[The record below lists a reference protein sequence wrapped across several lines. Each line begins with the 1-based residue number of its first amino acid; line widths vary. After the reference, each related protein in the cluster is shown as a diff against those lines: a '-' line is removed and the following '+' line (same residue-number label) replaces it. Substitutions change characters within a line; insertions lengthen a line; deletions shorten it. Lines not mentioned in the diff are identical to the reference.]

1 MFTNISDRFK
11 GLKVRQQFFLLFL
24 LSVTIP
30 ASAVG
35 FLGSVST
42 GSSLLDNAKRLV
54 QRESQENIEEI
65 DIFSKNVSNDVAFLS
80 QMLPI
85 QGIVRARANGGTDPV
100 DTSSYSE
107 LVGQLQ
113 VVFSAALKEKDFQKL
128 QYLDEAGNELVA
140 VRTEVRRSRNDDG
153 ENEDGLVS
161 AEEENNDPTNGL
173 EQTTSNDGV
182 VAVIPDNQLQNQAD
196 NIDFIETMA
205 LPPGEIYISPIEL
218 FQAGEDEAFEEPYQP
233 VVRYATSVVDE
244 DDQKR
249 GVVIAT
255 VYADTF
261 LDRLNADQV
270 EGGQATLTNA
280 DGYYLTHPREEKRW
294 GFELDRDVN
303 LTTEYSAEIAQQL
316 LDGGDG
322 IFELEEQLLA
332 YQTLNLGTNES
343 STIVAVTEVSL
354 DTVLSSVNTFKTSAA
369 LAVLASLSIVIPL
382 AVLRGRQLIGL
393 LEYLAADIL
402 SSSQQ
407 MASTVVEQERIA
419 NQQAASVNETTI
431 TMDELETSSRHA
443 AGQATAAVEAAK
455 LAFTTSEEGEKTVDE
470 SLEGMFVLEQKADA
484 IAEKIVNLS
493 TQASQISD
501 VSQLVIDFANQTN
514 MLALNSSVEAVRA
527 GEHGKGFAL
536 VANEIRKLADQSQKS
551 ADKINDLVSNIQTSI
566 SETVMVTEEGTKTV
580 KTGVQIAKRTE
591 SAFRDIRESVNQ
603 VVLNNQQVSLNL
615 KQQVN
620 AIQQVVDAMEVINQ
634 GTKETATGLNQ
645 TRTGTERLNQ
655 AAMSLKRVV

>member
-11 GLKVRQQFFLLFL
+11 GLKVRQQFLLLFL

-65 DIFSKNVSNDVAFLS
+65 DIFSKNVINDVVFLS
-80 QMLPI
+80 QMPPV
-85 QGIVRARANGGTDPV
+85 QGIIRARDNGGTDPT

-107 LVGQLQ
+107 LVSQLQ

-140 VRTEVRRSRNDDG
+140 VRTEIRKTGSGDG
-153 ENEDGLVS
+153 GVS
-161 AEEENNDPTNGL
+161 SEEEPNDPTSGL
-173 EQTTSNDGV
+173 EQTASNDGV
-182 VAVIPDNQLQNQAD
+182 VAVIPDNQLQNEAD
-196 NIDFIETMA
+196 NTDFIEAMA
-205 LPPGEIYISPIEL
+205 QPPGEIYISPIEL
-218 FQAGEDEAFEEPYQP
+218 FQAGENEAIEEPYQP
-233 VVRYATSVVDE
+233 IIRYATSVVDG
-244 DDQKR
+244 DGQKR
-249 GVVIAT
+249 GVVMAT

-261 LDRLNADQV
+261 LDRLNADQF
-270 EGGQATLTNA
+270 EGGQATLTNV
-280 DGYYLTHPREEKRW
+280 DGYYLAHPREEKRW
-294 GFELDRDVN
+294 GFELDRDVS

-343 STIVAVTEVSL
+343 SAVVAVTEISL
-354 DTVLSSVNTFKTSAA
+354 DTVLASVNTFRTSAA

-484 IAEKIVNLS
+484 IAEKIINLS

-566 SETVMVTEEGTKTV
+566 NETVMVTEEGTKTV

-591 SAFRDIRESVNQ
+591 SAFCDIKESVNQ

-645 TRTGTERLNQ
+645 TRTGPERLNQ